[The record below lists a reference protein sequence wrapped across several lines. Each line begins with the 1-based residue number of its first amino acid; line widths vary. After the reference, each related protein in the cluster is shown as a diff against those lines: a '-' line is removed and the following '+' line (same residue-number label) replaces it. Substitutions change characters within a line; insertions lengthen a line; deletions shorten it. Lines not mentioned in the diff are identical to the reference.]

1 MPLLESVMKAL
12 KLTGNPMPAVAPH
25 AHDGDEIFLAHSDS
39 DIRKRDGDLAILRTL
54 CS

>member
-25 AHDGDEIFLAHSDS
+25 AHDGDEIFLADS
-39 DIRKRDGDLAILRTL
+39 DTRKRDRDLAILRTL